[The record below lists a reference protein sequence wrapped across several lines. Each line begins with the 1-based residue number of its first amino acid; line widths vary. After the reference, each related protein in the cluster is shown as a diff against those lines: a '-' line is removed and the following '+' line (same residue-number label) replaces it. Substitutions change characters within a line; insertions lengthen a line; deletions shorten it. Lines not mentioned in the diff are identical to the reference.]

1 MSTTTINTTNKSLF
15 NIFKRFFKSQII
27 HFVPSIEPN
36 NYSITLFDLTTTQ
49 TNNLLNKFTSHFHL
63 TPQQPNSVGLAA

>member
-1 MSTTTINTTNKSLF
+1 MITTTIHTTNKSLF
-15 NIFKRFFKSQII
+15 NNFKNFFKTQKI

-36 NYSITLFDLTTTQ
+36 NYSITLFDLTPSQ

-63 TPQQPNSVGLAA
+63 TSQQPNSVGLAA